1 MHHNQRGTGPKLLLI
16 HGLGGSWQS
25 WSTIFDA
32 LSAHRT
38 VIAVDLPGHGATPVE
53 GDSGTFVGLVG
64 SVERYI
70 AENDLTGVD
79 IVGSSM
85 GARIVLELARRG
97 GVGNVV
103 ALDPGGFWRG
113 WERTFFKVT
122 IGLSGRLLRAIRPLL
137 PTLCR
142 YAVTRTALLA
152 QLSVRPWALDPHVV
166 TTELNGTQ
174 HHADVRRAGR
184 RSCQRPGADRASRSI
199 HRSRRDRMGQAGS
212 SLPAP
217 PGDACQSGFP
227 IGRFALVRVER
238 PLPRMGHARRD
249 RRGHSCRNSVT
260 SNIDHSK
267 LGAMSCRHPP
277 PAGLSILHASSQL
290 NGFVMMRSYP

>member
-1 MHHNQRGTGPKLLLI
+1 MHHIQRGTGPKLLLI

-25 WSTIFDA
+25 WCTILDA

-38 VIAVDLPGHGATPVE
+38 VIAVDLPGHGATRVE

-70 AENDLTGVD
+70 VDNDLTGVD

-137 PTLCR
+137 PMLSQ
-142 YAVTRTALLA
+142 YGASRTALLA
-152 QLSVRPWALDPHVV
+152 QLSVRPWALDPVIV
-166 TTELNGTQ
+166 ATELTGLSNTPTFDALVDDLARGPEQTGPAA
-174 HHADVRRAGR
+174 HSPGR
-184 RSCQRPGADRASRSI
+184 VVIGWG
-199 HRSRRDRMGQAGS
+199 RRDR
-212 SLPAP
+212 L
-217 PGDACQSGFP
+217 C
-227 IGRFALVRVER
+227 
-238 PLPRMGHARRD
+238 LPRQATRAKAAFPSADLHWFESSGHF
-249 RRGHSCRNSVT
+249 
-260 SNIDHSK
+260 
-267 LGAMSCRHPP
+267 
-277 PAGLSILHASSQL
+277 PAWDMPDETVAVILAAT
-290 NGFVMMRSYP
+290 R